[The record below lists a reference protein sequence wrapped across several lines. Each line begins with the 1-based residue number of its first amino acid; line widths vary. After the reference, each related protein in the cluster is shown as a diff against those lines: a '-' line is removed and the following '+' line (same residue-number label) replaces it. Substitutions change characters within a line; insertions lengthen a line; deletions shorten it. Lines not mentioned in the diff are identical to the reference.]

1 MENWKTYQ
9 IDLLKKTF
17 SVKDWPGD
25 KTKMGG
31 RGFASHWIS
40 ENTPPTCDPLGAEN
54 DLIFTIGLL
63 GGSGASSS
71 NRLSVAGK
79 SPLTGGIKESNTGG
93 RAGYD
98 FGLLGIRALILQGLS
113 DTWLKIVINKDGI
126 HFLPAGG
133 LLGKDI
139 YTIVREIREEHGQKM
154 DVIAI
159 GPAGEMQMAAA
170 SIGIND
176 NDGIPA
182 RHAARGG
189 LAAVMGSKRVKAI
202 ILDTA
207 GSKVPEPFDKDA
219 LKAATKRFAQAL
231 LDNPTTSTT
240 MPKYGTSVIVNVVN
254 NLGGLPTRNFSEG
267 VFEGAEKISGDA
279 LYDLIVA
286 RGGKPTHA
294 CMPGCVIRCS
304 NVVPDKEGG
313 ELNRALEYETITLL
327 GSNCGIDDLD
337 TINRLNKRCDEI
349 GIDTIETGAAIAV
362 AMEAGLASFG
372 DGDAALKF
380 MDEIEQGTELG
391 RILGSGAQATGEAYG
406 VTRIPVVKRQAM
418 AAYDPRA
425 LKGTGVTY
433 ATTPMG
439 ADHTAG
445 NALPNTKLPDGRVP
459 DTTKKEDQAEL
470 SAFLQRLSAAF
481 DALGLCWFTRAPVF
495 GDYSLITDMIHAMHG
510 ETYSTNDLFEMGKAI
525 LQDELDFNR
534 RAGLTQKDDLPAFF
548 RTEPLPP
555 HGYVFDV
562 DQDELDRVHLMDI
575 KVE

>member
-9 IDLLKKTF
+9 IDLSQKTF
-17 SVKDWPGD
+17 TVKDWPGD
-25 KTKMGG
+25 KPKMGG
-31 RGFASHWIS
+31 RGFSSNWIA
-40 ENTPPTCDPLGAEN
+40 ENIPPTCDPLGAEN

-98 FGLLGIRALILQGLS
+98 FGMLGIRALILQGLS

-126 HFLPAGG
+126 QFLPAGD

-139 YTIVREIREEHGQKM
+139 YTTVREIREEHDQKM

-159 GPAGEMQMAAA
+159 GPAGEMRMAAA
-170 SIGIND
+170 SIGISD

-189 LAAVMGSKRVKAI
+189 LAAVMGSKKVKAI
-202 ILDTA
+202 VLDTA
-207 GSKVPEPFDKDA
+207 GGKVPGLFDKDA
-219 LKAATKRFAQAL
+219 LKAAIKRFAQAL

-372 DGDAALKF
+372 DGEAALRF

-391 RILGSGAQATGEAYG
+391 RILGSGAQATGDAYG
-406 VTRIPVVKRQAM
+406 VIRIPVVKRQAM

-481 DALGLCWFTRAPVF
+481 DALGLCWFTRAPIF
-495 GDYSLITDMIHAMHG
+495 GDYSLVTDMIYAMHG
-510 ETYSTNDLFEMGKAI
+510 ERYSPNDLFEMGRSI
-525 LQDELDFNR
+525 LQDELDFNC
-534 RAGLTQKDDLPAFF
+534 RAGLTQKDDLPEYF

-555 HGYVFDV
+555 HGYIFDV
-562 DQDELDRVHLMDI
+562 DQDELDRVHSLDI